1 MRFLC
6 VLLLAVPAWAD
17 RCEVPASLTDFVQ
30 KLPYEAKARR
40 AAVNEELKDKP
51 ADFTLNRLLLD
62 RAVYQKRA
70 VRERYQHEFEAR
82 PDSLDAAYLYGR
94 SLVGSHTPEALK
106 IYAQIVAKDPD
117 YPWAHLSQLEI
128 YRAEAFRDRRKL
140 AASFATIRRV
150 CPSELKPFEYLSEI
164 EDAGVVA
171 REAVQ
176 LRELL
181 AASKDPHGLGLYRV
195 LWAAEFRVRPKDEH
209 DAERRT
215 VAEDLNRLRPFESLP
230 EVQTA
235 MTNGARLT
243 GDDALAKEITAMH
256 APDPFAEYQAWQA
269 AHPHPKE
276 DDPPD
281 KKRSYA
287 QARLE
292 AAKRWIE
299 LDPTQPL
306 GYDECLHALVALEAP
321 AADLAS
327 AAADL
332 LAADRRRDYG
342 RHTYFLSVARAYL
355 ERGVMLDRVPA
366 LIDEALTSLD
376 DPESMIEIDLAPSPE
391 RTAAS
396 RMMVVA
402 YHAEA
407 VALQSEYYEKQG
419 QADKA
424 REVLRSLDGYLAAK
438 APPKDEKDWGV
449 LGQYH
454 QAQFTYWF
462 RLATLDEREGRKLD
476 ALSAYREAMVS
487 SGFKTDSVVAAQRR
501 LWKELGGS
509 DEAWNQ
515 WIDFTPESDK
525 PRTEP
530 ARPVFAAI
538 NRPLPDFS
546 LKDVAGDTW
555 TLARFKGKTT
565 IAVVWATWCAPCLQ
579 ELPYFAKLAEKL
591 KDRAGVQVVSFNTDQ
606 NVGAVEAFLKE
617 KKYAFP
623 VLLAQQLADDL
634 MAVFSIPRTWIIRDG
649 ILAEEST
656 GFGGDREKWP
666 DAVIAQVK

>member
-106 IYAQIVAKDPD
+106 IYAQIFAKDPD
-117 YPWAHLSQLEI
+117 YPWVHLSQLEI

-150 CPSELKPFEYLSEI
+150 CPSELKPFEYLSEV

-181 AASKDPHGLGLYRV
+181 AASKDPHSLGLYRV
-195 LWAAEFRVRPKDEH
+195 LWAAEFRVRPKEEH

-230 EVQTA
+230 EIQVA
-235 MTNGARLT
+235 MANGARLT
-243 GDDALAKEITAMH
+243 SDDALAKEITAKR
-256 APDPFAEYQAWQA
+256 APDQFAEYEAWQA
-269 AHPHPKE
+269 AHPHPKV

-281 KKRSYA
+281 KKRTYA

-306 GYDECLHALVALEAP
+306 GYDERLHALVALEAP
-321 AADLAS
+321 AADLAR
-327 AAADL
+327 AADDL

-342 RHTYFLSVARAYL
+342 LHTYFLNVARAYL
-355 ERGVMLDRVPA
+355 ERGVLLDRVPA

-402 YHAEA
+402 YHAEG

-424 REVLRSLDGYLAAK
+424 RDVLRSLEDYLAAK
-438 APPKDEKDWGV
+438 APSKDEKDWGV

-462 RLATLDEREGRKLD
+462 RLATLDEHEGRKLD

-487 SGFKTDSVVAAQRR
+487 SGFKTDSVVGAQRR

-525 PRTEP
+525 PRTGP
-530 ARPVFAAI
+530 ARPEFTAL

-546 LKDVAGDTW
+546 LKDVAGETW